1 MSKWTS
7 FRDST
12 IGILGAVAPTLAKT
26 LGGPL
31 AGAAVGALSK
41 ALLGK
46 PNGSV
51 SEVEAALSA
60 ASPEVLAAVRKADQD
75 FEAEMGRQGIDLER
89 INAADRDSAR
99 DREIKTGDKT
109 PARLALFV
117 TLGFFGILCYLLK
130 YGLPADGGDALLIML
145 GSLGT
150 AWTGIVA
157 YYFGSSAG
165 SKAKTDALA
174 AKVAK

>member
-7 FRDST
+7 IRDST
-12 IGILGAVAPTLAKT
+12 LGLLGAVAPTIAKT

-31 AGAAVGALSK
+31 AGVAVGALSK

-46 PNGSV
+46 DGGTAA
-51 SEVEAALSA
+51 EIDAALAA
-60 ASPEVLAAVRKADQD
+60 ASPEVIAAVRKADQD

-109 PARLALFV
+109 PARLAFFV
-117 TLGFFGILCYLLK
+117 TVGFFGILCYLLK
-130 YGLPADGGDALLIML
+130 YGLPSDGGDALLIML

-174 AKVAK
+174 SKVAK